1 MTDTFKF
8 SIEQFRLVTML
19 DDRSVRVDLRH
30 DSKGPGVHYSRV
42 VHVYKP
48 DHEAYQQLLEITG
61 IKTPGDCYS
70 YYADKRKFNDD
81 ITNGA

>member
-30 DSKGPGVHYSRV
+30 DSKGPGVRYSRV
-42 VHVYKP
+42 VHVYRP

-61 IKTPGDCYS
+61 IKNPGDCYS
-70 YYADKRKFNDD
+70 YYADKRKFTDD
-81 ITNGA
+81 ITDGA